1 MEILP
6 DQADLVQGTYLQ
18 LILHPFI
25 RIICFKNWPYVLLEH
40 KQICSNRVP
49 CVYMCTTCLPDL
61 PPILGQEGS
70 FNYLQQGQ
78 LIIITSVKISLASHI
93 PHRSVKY
100 PKSISCP
107 AHYGDFPGIFS
118 PAEAGIP
125 SPESEYWHP
134 KEEQLKL
141 GTNTLRMVA
150 WMYQIPQVN
159 WQSIKAYAQETRHD
173 IANSGLKVVD
183 IEGLH
188 LCNFK

>member
-1 MEILP
+1 MFKQGTLCLHVHHMPTWFTSHTGTRGQFQLFAAGAAHHNHICKNQLGQSYSSQICEVSQKHILP
-6 DQADLVQGTYLQ
+6 
-18 LILHPFI
+18 
-25 RIICFKNWPYVLLEH
+25 
-40 KQICSNRVP
+40 CSLWR
-49 CVYMCTTCLPDL
+49 L
-61 PPILGQEGS
+61 
-70 FNYLQQGQ
+70 
-78 LIIITSVKISLASHI
+78 
-93 PHRSVKY
+93 
-100 PKSISCP
+100 
-107 AHYGDFPGIFS
+107 PGIFS

-125 SPESEYWHP
+125 SPESKYWHP
-134 KEEQLKL
+134 KEEELKL